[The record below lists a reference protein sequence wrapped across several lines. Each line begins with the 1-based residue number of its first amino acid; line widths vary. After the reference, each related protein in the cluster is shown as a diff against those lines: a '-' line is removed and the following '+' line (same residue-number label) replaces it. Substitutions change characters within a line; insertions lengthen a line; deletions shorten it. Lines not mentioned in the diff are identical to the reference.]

1 MYSVVCRKSFELLKE
16 VNKTVEEHRRGT
28 SVPIV
33 LIGNK
38 SDLAHMRQVTHE
50 EGIISSRSL
59 TSIFHFLCLLE

>member
-16 VNKTVEEHRRGT
+16 VCKSVEEHRRGA
-28 SVPIV
+28 SLPIV

-50 EGIISSRSL
+50 EGGLGLSL
-59 TSIFHFLCLLE
+59 LNRASLLP